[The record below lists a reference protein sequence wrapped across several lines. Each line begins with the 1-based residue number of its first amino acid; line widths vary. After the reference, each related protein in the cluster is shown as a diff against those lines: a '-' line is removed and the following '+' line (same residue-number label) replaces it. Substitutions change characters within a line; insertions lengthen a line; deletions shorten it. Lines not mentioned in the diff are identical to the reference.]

1 MSAAAPTTPTAYAHI
16 VRTLGTVGG
25 EPRIEGT
32 RIRVSDIVARQRE
45 GRSPSEIASDR
56 CYPHLSL
63 AQVYSALAYYEDH
76 RDEIEGY
83 FLASAELAER
93 VKRDNPL
100 LVRDLRSPSAAEF
113 PRRHPA

>member
-1 MSAAAPTTPTAYAHI
+1 
-16 VRTLGTVGG
+16 VGG

-45 GRSPSEIASDR
+45 GRSPAEIASDR

-76 RDEIEGY
+76 RDEIEGD
-83 FLASAELAER
+83 FHAADEFAER
-93 VKRDNPL
+93 MKRENPK
-100 LVRDLRSPSAAEF
+100 LVRDLAPKAGI
-113 PRRHPA
+113 PRFGSCAGLLTIVNEDDEHLKDFQDCMP